1 MKVIINESEHGLEY
15 AWEVVSAC
23 EKAGIQCIA
32 DERPNGEILFYD
44 PKGRKYATDKELM
57 DADVQIW
64 DLFGDNGQKTDLYD
78 EVMLDAVGKD
88 FEKFSVK
95 WNASQKQVGEKDIM
109 ATKNCSRII
118 GNYNETRI
126 VGKRKPSK
134 EFLDK
139 VEKFK
144 KKWRSLGKPKA
155 DDEEDYVDDFG
166 DSVNGIEAQVS
177 EGRDYLDDFKPID
190 SAFLDDDDPDFDL
203 DDDGWS
209 NDPDN
214 YEYQDRMERR
224 RKKAKADGKKVCFRC
239 GDIFDPKDGGG
250 VTKCGDEFCPGCS
263 IDRKDMIVKWFK
275 DQMDESLD
283 SSVVYKRNTVGTMDE
298 KMSDWYREAYPTDS
312 EMADEMEIVGSTFND
327 LWRDLNLGRDVY
339 KTIGAD
345 DSIVRERVFQHLSE
359 LTGKQYRTIY
369 NMWLKSVDESFDSAV
384 VYWKPL
390 PDDQWP
396 PSTFGGVH
404 DIEGVLNEVKFMAQ
418 QCPEGDVP
426 EIDHIKIG
434 NKEYDERDIDRVRRG
449 MEKDEIEMYREN
461 YEDDPRDWSASEGEV
476 EIMWT
481 KDFPECGIESGD
493 TDHFVVDYDLVLP
506 NEYDLES
513 NCLKEE
519 VCNLIRKEYPDL
531 DFDETDFDITN
542 EREFWGDEATRHIYP
557 YDECDI

>member
-44 PKGRKYATDKELM
+44 PKGKKYATDKDLM
-57 DADVQIW
+57 DADAQIW
-64 DLFGDNGQKTDLYD
+64 DLFGDNGKKTDLYD

-95 WNASQKQVGEKDIM
+95 WNANQKQVGEKDIM

-139 VEKFK
+139 VEQFK
-144 KKWRSLGKPKA
+144 KRWRSIGKPKA

-166 DSVNGIEAQVS
+166 DRVNGIEAQVS
-177 EGRDYLDDFKPID
+177 EGDESDDWSSNEDEVEIQWMID
-190 SAFLDDDDPDFDL
+190 DKELGIESGEIETVVIDL
-203 DDDGWS
+203 DLVDCFEELVYQVELALEKAHGGMRFDYDDEWIL
-209 NDPDN
+209 
-214 YEYQDRMERR
+214 
-224 RKKAKADGKKVCFRC
+224 V
-239 GDIFDPKDGGG
+239 
-250 VTKCGDEFCPGCS
+250 DEVELIKRFGCS
-263 IDRKDMIVKWFK
+263 ML
-275 DQMDESLD
+275 ESE
-283 SSVVYKRNTVGTMDE
+283 SNGR
-298 KMSDWYREAYPTDS
+298 
-312 EMADEMEIVGSTFND
+312 TF
-327 LWRDLNLGRDVY
+327 
-339 KTIGAD
+339 
-345 DSIVRERVFQHLSE
+345 
-359 LTGKQYRTIY
+359 
-369 NMWLKSVDESFDSAV
+369 
-384 VYWKPL
+384 
-390 PDDQWP
+390 
-396 PSTFGGVH
+396 
-404 DIEGVLNEVKFMAQ
+404 
-418 QCPEGDVP
+418 
-426 EIDHIKIG
+426 
-434 NKEYDERDIDRVRRG
+434 
-449 MEKDEIEMYREN
+449 
-461 YEDDPRDWSASEGEV
+461 DDPRDWSASEGEV

-481 KDFPECGIESGD
+481 RDFPECGIESGD

-506 NEYDLES
+506 NEYDMES

-542 EREFWGDEATRHIYP
+542 EREFWGDEAIRHIYP

>member
-1 MKVIINESEHGLEY
+1 
-15 AWEVVSAC
+15 
-23 EKAGIQCIA
+23 
-32 DERPNGEILFYD
+32 
-44 PKGRKYATDKELM
+44 M
-57 DADVQIW
+57 DADAQIW

-126 VGKRKPSK
+126 VGKRN
-134 EFLDK
+134 
-139 VEKFK
+139 
-144 KKWRSLGKPKA
+144 A
-155 DDEEDYVDDFG
+155 
-166 DSVNGIEAQVS
+166 
-177 EGRDYLDDFKPID
+177 
-190 SAFLDDDDPDFDL
+190 
-203 DDDGWS
+203 
-209 NDPDN
+209 
-214 YEYQDRMERR
+214 
-224 RKKAKADGKKVCFRC
+224 
-239 GDIFDPKDGGG
+239 
-250 VTKCGDEFCPGCS
+250 T
-263 IDRKDMIVKWFK
+263 
-275 DQMDESLD
+275 
-283 SSVVYKRNTVGTMDE
+283 GTLDE
-298 KMSDWYREAYPTDS
+298 KMSNWYREAYPTDS
-312 EMADEMEIVGSTFND
+312 EMADEMEVVGNTFND

-369 NMWLKSVDESFDSAV
+369 KMWLKSVDESFDSAV

-396 PSTFGGVH
+396 PSTFGGVN

-426 EIDHIKIG
+426 EIDHIMIG
-434 NKEYDERDIDRVRRG
+434 NKEYDERDIDKVRRE
-449 MEKDEIEMYREN
+449 MEKEEIEMYREN
-461 YEDDPRDWSASEGEV
+461 YEDDQRDWSANEDEIEVQWMIDDKELGIESGEIETVVIDLDLVDCFEELVYQVELALEKAHGGMRFDYYDEWILVDADNLLKRFGYNMNESESNGGTFDDPRDWSASEGEV

-481 KDFPECGIESGD
+481 RDFPECGIESGD